1 MGEEPEIMGCS
12 SPLSW
17 VLLAK
22 EKKREEKKRRKK
34 KEERRGREKRGKEG
48 SRKLRLGNY
57 NNFKKKKEEKE
68 RKLISP
74 SLFCCFCCFELGLKL
89 ALIDWLWS
97 SIEEFLSKENVGVL
111 GEMLSNFFQN
121 PCFCFSHN
129 LTISHPN

>member
-1 MGEEPEIMGCS
+1 MGEELEIVGCS

-34 KEERRGREKRGKEG
+34 KEEKERREEKKV

-57 NNFKKKKEEKE
+57 PNFKKKKEEKE

-89 ALIDWLWS
+89 VLIDWLWS

-111 GEMLSNFFQN
+111 GEMLLNFFQN
-121 PCFCFSHN
+121 PCFCFGHN